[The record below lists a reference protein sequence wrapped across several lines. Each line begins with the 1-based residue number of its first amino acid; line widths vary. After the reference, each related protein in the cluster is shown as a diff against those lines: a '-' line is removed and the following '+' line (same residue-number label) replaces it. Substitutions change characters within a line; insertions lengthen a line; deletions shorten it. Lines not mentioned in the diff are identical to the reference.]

1 MRFPGEIHSAQ
12 AQAMTGTA
20 APERMPSPIFI
31 VGSMGSGSTLLRLI
45 LDSHDH
51 IAIGQET
58 SFMRLVLAHR
68 WVPFWRFGDKWHGRL
83 GLTEEDLD
91 AELRDFY
98 GGLFERYARQQGKR
112 RWGEKTPHHVWHAAA
127 MAKLFPDSVF
137 LGIVR
142 HPGGTTGSLM
152 SRFRFEAS
160 RGVAHWLRANRE
172 LVNQGARLGERFL
185 LCRYEDLVLEPE
197 KTLRELFDWLDEPWQ
212 PQVLQH
218 HEVQRDKGAPQVVD
232 GRTRSD
238 DPVDTERVA
247 KWMTGLDVDDREL
260 LRREAGAWADFF
272 GYDVDGALPTGPL
285 APPQST
291 RERLIT
297 GTELAARR
305 EAGNWDVDFT
315 PPARPENERL
325 YKPQRKAGAA
335 TPTRVG
341 QSRRPTRPELESR
354 TKTADRTPPA
364 GHAVRHQ
371 LRRARN
377 AVAPHVPPVVRRVL
391 RRIHPR
397 RRR

>member
-1 MRFPGEIHSAQ
+1 
-12 AQAMTGTA
+12 
-20 APERMPSPIFI
+20 
-31 VGSMGSGSTLLRLI
+31 MG
-45 LDSHDH
+45 
-51 IAIGQET
+51 
-58 SFMRLVLAHR
+58 
-68 WVPFWRFGDKWHGRL
+68 
-83 GLTEEDLD
+83 
-91 AELRDFY
+91 
-98 GGLFERYARQQGKR
+98 
-112 RWGEKTPHHVWHAAA
+112 
-127 MAKLFPDSVF
+127 
-137 LGIVR
+137 
-142 HPGGTTGSLM
+142 
-152 SRFRFEAS
+152 RFRFDAS
-160 RGVAHWLRANRE
+160 RAVAHWLRANRE
-172 LVNQGARLGERFL
+172 LVNQGTRLGERFV

-315 PPARPENERL
+315 PPAPRERAAL
-325 YKPQRKAGAA
+325 QAAAQGRSGDADKGWAEPAPDPPGTGEPDEDCGPYAAGRSRRTPSAA
-335 TPTRVG
+335 TGAQRGRTARPAGCASSLAPYPSPQAPLVVVSREVG
-341 QSRRPTRPELESR
+341 DA
-354 TKTADRTPPA
+354 ADRRVA
-364 GHAVRHQ
+364 AERGVAAVM
-371 LRRARN
+371 
-377 AVAPHVPPVVRRVL
+377 VVPVQPGAQGRPSR
-391 RRIHPR
+391 
-397 RRR
+397 